1 MHTLWYR
8 EHNRIA
14 KELARLNPH
23 WDDEKLF
30 QETRRI
36 VIAEM
41 QKITYSEWMSAVL
54 GKSVQEKVWSSSA
67 YSKRADASISNAFA
81 TAVMRSIKSL
91 SDGMPKLYDENRVA
105 NESIFMRN
113 YFHNPGLLR
122 HQGVLDALARG
133 LTTQPSQRLDIYYAD
148 DVRI

>member
-8 EHNRIA
+8 EHNRIVKA
-14 KELARLNPH
+14 LARLNPH

-36 VIAEM
+36 VVAEM
-41 QKITYSEWMSAVL
+41 QKITYSEWLSAVL
-54 GKSVQEKVWSSSA
+54 GKSVQEKVLSA
-67 YSKRADASISNAFA
+67 STYSKRADASISNAFA

-122 HQGVLDALARG
+122 HKGVLDALARG
-133 LTTQPSQRLDIYYAD
+133 LATQPSQRLDIYYAD
-148 DVRI
+148 DVSI